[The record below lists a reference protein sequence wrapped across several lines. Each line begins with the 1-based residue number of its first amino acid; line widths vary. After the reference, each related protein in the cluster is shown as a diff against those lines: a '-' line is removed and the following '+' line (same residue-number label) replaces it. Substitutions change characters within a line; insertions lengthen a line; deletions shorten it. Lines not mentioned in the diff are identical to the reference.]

1 MHPGHPSSKPSDIS
15 FTKFARGSDIV
26 FRGACLTGYMKKLL
40 VCSLAAM
47 LAQVAAASPPPDVTL
62 RVIPERDFVYRL
74 GPREVIVQVEIE
86 ARKNDEARRS
96 PMNLCIVLDRSG
108 SMEGAKLEKA
118 RQAAAM
124 AVDKLGDDDIFSLV
138 TYDSE
143 TNLLIAPERV
153 GNSDHREDLKSRI
166 HRIQAGGSTALHAGV
181 VLGAKQ
187 VRERFSKERVNRV
200 ILLSDGL
207 ANVGPSSTSE
217 LARLGR
223 DLRGDGIAVSTVGL
237 GDDYNEDLMTA
248 LAEASN
254 ANYYYVKDAEKL
266 PGIFAQ
272 ELGMAR
278 SLVARNIIIRIEA
291 PDGVHLKEIIGQPE
305 IECHDRSAEIKMPE
319 LFGAE
324 KRKFL
329 VRCLADEKFA
339 GSLEAAAELNYATTS
354 GSQAPAQRQA
364 AKIAFTEDQK
374 KADASV
380 REEVARE
387 NNVVQNRLAKE
398 RAVKLADEGKTK
410 DAVALLREQ
419 QQKNAAAPKSVQ
431 VPGVVEENQK
441 LEDAAKEMDSQ
452 GQLAKSRRKAMQ
464 YENYT
469 DKYQKSR

>member
-1 MHPGHPSSKPSDIS
+1 M
-15 FTKFARGSDIV
+15 
-26 FRGACLTGYMKKLL
+26 MKKLWL
-40 VCSLAAM
+40 VSLAAV
-47 LAQVAAASPPPDVTL
+47 LAQAASASPAPDVTL
-62 RVIPERDFVYRL
+62 RITPERDFVYRL
-74 GPREVIVQVEIE
+74 GPREVIVQVEVE
-86 ARKNDEARRS
+86 ARRNDEARRA

-138 TYDSE
+138 TYDSD
-143 TNLLIAPERV
+143 TDVLIAPERV
-153 GNSDHREDLKSRI
+153 GNSDHRQDLKSRI

-181 VLGAKQ
+181 VLGSKQ
-187 VRERFSKERVNRV
+187 VRRFFDKERVNRI

-223 DLRGDGIAVSTVGL
+223 ELRGDGMAVSTVGL

-272 ELGMAR
+272 ELGVAR
-278 SLVARNIIIRIEA
+278 SLIARNIIIRIET
-291 PDGVHLKEIIGQPE
+291 PDGVRLKEIIGQPE
-305 IECHDRSAEIKMPE
+305 IECHDRVVEIKMPE

-324 KRKFL
+324 KRRFL
-329 VRCLADEKFA
+329 VRCLAEKKEA
-339 GSLEAAAELNYATTS
+339 DAWEAAAELNYATIA
-354 GSQAPAQRQA
+354 GAQAPAQRQA
-364 AKIAFTEDQK
+364 AKIAFTDDEK
-374 KADASV
+374 KAETSV
-380 REEVARE
+380 RAEVARE
-387 NNVVQNRLAKE
+387 NNVVQNRIAKE
-398 RAVKLADEGKTK
+398 RAVKLADEGKSK

-419 QQKNAAAPKSVQ
+419 AQKNAAAPRSVQ
-431 VPGVVEENQK
+431 VPGVAEENRR
-441 LEDAAKEMDSQ
+441 LEDAATELDSQ
-452 GQLAKSRRKAMQ
+452 GQLAKSRRKSMQ
-464 YENYT
+464 FENYA

>member
-1 MHPGHPSSKPSDIS
+1 
-15 FTKFARGSDIV
+15 
-26 FRGACLTGYMKKLL
+26 MKKLL
-40 VCSLAAM
+40 LLSFAAA
-47 LAQVAAASPPPDVTL
+47 LAQAASASTAPEVTL
-62 RVIPERDFVYRL
+62 RVTPERDFVYRL
-74 GPREVIVQVEIE
+74 GPREMIVQVEIE
-86 ARKNDEARRS
+86 ARKNDEARRA

-108 SMEGAKLEKA
+108 SMEGAKIERA

-124 AVDKLGDDDIFSLV
+124 AIDKLGDDDVFSLV
-138 TYDSE
+138 TYDNE
-143 TNLLIAPERV
+143 TDLLIPPERIG
-153 GNSDHREDLKSRI
+153 GNVHREEMKAQI
-166 HRIQAGGSTALHAGV
+166 HRIQPGGSTALHAGV
-181 VLGAKQ
+181 VLGARQ
-187 VRERFSKERVNRV
+187 VRQRFDKERVNRV

-207 ANVGPSSTSE
+207 ANVGPSSTSD

-223 DLRGDGIAVSTVGL
+223 ELRSEGIAVSTIGL

-266 PGIFAQ
+266 PSIFAQ

-278 SLVARNIIIRIEA
+278 SLIARNVIIRIEA

-324 KRKFL
+324 KRRFL
-329 VRCLADEKFA
+329 VRCLADEKKA
-339 GSLEAAAELNYATTS
+339 DTWEAAAELNYATIA

-364 AKIAFTEDQK
+364 AKIAFTEDEK
-374 KADASV
+374 KSDASV
-380 REEVARE
+380 RAEVARE
-387 NNVVQNRLAKE
+387 NNVAQNRLSKE

-419 QQKNAAAPKSVQ
+419 AQKNAAAPQSAQ
-431 VPGVVEENQK
+431 VPGVSEENRK
-441 LEDAAKEMDSQ
+441 LEETAKELDAN
-452 GQLAKSRRKAMQ
+452 GALAKSRRKSMQ
-464 YENYT
+464 FENYS